1 MEATLPIFDTFAKRK
16 RKAEQGDKPV
26 VFRQDELPQRF
37 RAQVVHIWLS
47 TIGDPEDYW
56 PDLELWEGSKRAW
69 SEIRNIMCRETGV
82 FRLWNGS
89 KTEVHD
95 CQLFLLNSP
104 NVEDVLSL
112 IELSFQTIVLQSIA
126 RFGGQ
131 SPEDAVE
138 ELNHRFREHGI
149 GYQFAGGKI
158 ISVESLYLHT
168 ETVEPAVSLLHA
180 AGFDGPLQEFML
192 AHEHYRKGNYKDAI
206 VGAENAFESTMKTIC
221 DRRCWDYSSKSATAK
236 NLIDVLWDHKL
247 IPSEMLSHFTALRS
261 TLESGLPTVR
271 NQAGQ
276 GGHGQGP
283 DVVEVRDYLAAYC
296 LHLAATNIVF
306 LMEAHNDST

>member
-1 MEATLPIFDTFAKRK
+1 M
-16 RKAEQGDKPV
+16 
-26 VFRQDELPQRF
+26 
-37 RAQVVHIWLS
+37 
-47 TIGDPEDYW
+47 
-56 PDLELWEGSKRAW
+56 
-69 SEIRNIMCRETGV
+69 
-82 FRLWNGS
+82 
-89 KTEVHD
+89 HD

-104 NVEDVLSL
+104 SVDDVLSL
-112 IELSFQTIVLQSIA
+112 IELSFQMIVSQPIA

-221 DRRCWDYSSKSATAK
+221 DRRSWDYSSKPATAK
-236 NLIDVLWDHKL
+236 ISSMCYGTTNSFRAKCSLILLRCGPPLKADCRLCGIRRVKVATDKALMWL
-247 IPSEMLSHFTALRS
+247 RYRTILLRIAFTWRQ
-261 TLESGLPTVR
+261 PTS
-271 NQAGQ
+271 
-276 GGHGQGP
+276 
-283 DVVEVRDYLAAYC
+283 C
-296 LHLAATNIVF
+296 
-306 LMEAHNDST
+306 S

>member
-26 VFRQDELPQRF
+26 VFRQDELPHQF
-37 RAQVVHIWLS
+37 RIQVVHIWL
-47 TIGDPEDYW
+47 TTLGDPEQRVVNSLREDR
-56 PDLELWEGSKRAW
+56 EQAW
-69 SEIRNIMCRETGV
+69 SEIHNIMCRELGV
-82 FRLWNGS
+82 FRLWDGS
-89 KTEVHD
+89 TTPMGY
-95 CQLFLLNSP
+95 CQQFLLDSP
-104 NVEDVLSL
+104 NVDDVLSL
-112 IELSFQTIVLQSIA
+112 IELSFRTIVSKPIA

-221 DRRCWDYSSKSATAK
+221 DRRSWDYSSKLATAK
-236 NLIDVLWDHKL
+236 NLIDVLWNHKL

-276 GGHGQGP
+276 GGHGQGA
-283 DVVEVRDYLAAYC
+283 DVVEVPDHLASYC

-306 LMEAHNDST
+306 LIEAHNDST

>member
-1 MEATLPIFDTFAKRK
+1 MPIFDTFAKRK

-26 VFRQDELPQRF
+26 VFRQDKLPEQF
-37 RAQVVHIWLS
+37 RIQVIHIWLT
-47 TIGDPEDYW
+47 TIRDPRQGVIDLHEEDR
-56 PDLELWEGSKRAW
+56 ERAW
-69 SEIRNIMCRETGV
+69 SALHDIMCRELGV
-82 FRLWNGS
+82 FRLWDSS
-89 KTEVHD
+89 KTEMHD

-104 NVEDVLSL
+104 SVDDVLSL
-112 IELSFQTIVLQSIA
+112 IELSFQMIVSQPIA

-168 ETVEPAVSLLHA
+168 ETVEPAISLLHA

-221 DRRCWDYSSKSATAK
+221 DRRSWDYSSKLATAK

-247 IPSEMLSHFTALRS
+247 IPSEMQSHFTALRS
-261 TLESGLPTVR
+261 TLESGLSTVR

-276 GGHGQGP
+276 GGHGQGA
-283 DVVEVRDYLAAYC
+283 DVVEVPDHLASYC

-306 LMEAHNDST
+306 LIEAHNDST

>member
-1 MEATLPIFDTFAKRK
+1 MPIFDTFAKRK

-26 VFRQDELPQRF
+26 VFRQNELPRQF
-37 RAQVVHIWLS
+37 RIQVIHIWLS
-47 TIGDPEDYW
+47 TIGDPENFGF
-56 PDLELWEGSKRAW
+56 DLSLRTGRIEAW
-69 SEIRNIMCRETGV
+69 SEIRNIMCREIGV
-82 FRLWNGS
+82 FDLWDGAQ
-89 KTEVHD
+89 TQMQD

-104 NVEDVLSL
+104 NVDEVLSL
-112 IELSFQTIVLQSIA
+112 IELSFRTIVLQPIA
-126 RFGGQ
+126 KFGGQ

-149 GYQFAGGKI
+149 GYQFAGGQI
-158 ISVESLYLHT
+158 ISFESLYLHT
-168 ETVEPAVSLLHA
+168 ETVEPAVSLLYA

-221 DRRCWDYSSKSATAK
+221 DRRSWDYSSKSATAN
-236 NLIDVLWDHKL
+236 NLIDVLWNHKL

-276 GGHGQGP
+276 GGHGQGA
-283 DVVEVRDYLAAYC
+283 DVVELPDYLAAYG

-306 LMEAHNDST
+306 LIEAHND

>member
-1 MEATLPIFDTFAKRK
+1 M
-16 RKAEQGDKPV
+16 G
-26 VFRQDELPQRF
+26 
-37 RAQVVHIWLS
+37 
-47 TIGDPEDYW
+47 Y
-56 PDLELWEGSKRAW
+56 
-69 SEIRNIMCRETGV
+69 
-82 FRLWNGS
+82 
-89 KTEVHD
+89 
-95 CQLFLLNSP
+95 CQQFLLGSP
-104 NVEDVLSL
+104 NVDDVLSL
-112 IELSFQTIVLQSIA
+112 IELSFRTIVSQPIA
-126 RFGGQ
+126 KFGGQ

-206 VGAENAFESTMKTIC
+206 VGAENAFESSMKTIC
-221 DRRCWDYSSKSATAK
+221 DRRSWDYSSKPATAK
-236 NLIDVLWDHKL
+236 NLIDVLWNYKL
-247 IPSEMLSHFTALRS
+247 IPSEMLSHFSALRS
-261 TLESGLPTVR
+261 TLECGLPTVR

-276 GGHGQGP
+276 GGHGQGA
-283 DVVEVRDYLAAYC
+283 DVVEVPDYLAAYC

-306 LMEAHNDST
+306 LIEAHNDST